1 MAPFSH
7 LSSRHFPLPLSTP
20 PHHSPSALRSHSPLL
35 TPFPIKLLSL
45 LITPLT
51 PIHTTPPYPT
61 TSHYSP
67 HYILSSLP
75 SLPPL
80 LLLTTPPHHIF
91 SPTRF
96 TTPLPT
102 YIPHHTSSPH
112 PGTPSPLTPTPHRSS
127 PPLLKGASERQ
138 KTVKIYLAMSL
149 NLCRTF
155 LSLKTSF
162 LIIFCKKKLGQN
174 RPKVGIW
181 RRRRARAKLCTCI
194 VQRHRFIFPRAIF
207 YLLKDPY
214 FTFSSPFCEK

>member
-67 HYILSSLP
+67 HYILSPLP

-80 LLLTTPPHHIF
+80 LLLTTPPHLPSSSHF
-91 SPTRF
+91 LPNPLHNSP
-96 TTPLPT
+96 
-102 YIPHHTSSPH
+102 PHLHSSPH
-112 PGTPSPLTPTPHRSS
+112 LLSPPRHPFTAHPHHSPLLPTT
-127 PPLLKGASERQ
+127 LKRG
-138 KTVKIYLAMSL
+138 I
-149 NLCRTF
+149 RT
-155 LSLKTSF
+155 S
-162 LIIFCKKKLGQN
+162 KK
-174 RPKVGIW
+174 P
-181 RRRRARAKLCTCI
+181 
-194 VQRHRFIFPRAIF
+194 
-207 YLLKDPY
+207 
-214 FTFSSPFCEK
+214 